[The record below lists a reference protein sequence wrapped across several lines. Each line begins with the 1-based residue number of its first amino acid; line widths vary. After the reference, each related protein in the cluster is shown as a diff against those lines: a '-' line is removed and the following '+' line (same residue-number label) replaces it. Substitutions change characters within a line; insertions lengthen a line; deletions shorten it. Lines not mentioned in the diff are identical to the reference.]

1 MAWTNLGVEGGG
13 TVQDE
18 VENHEKKNE
27 ARFYF
32 LCVLYD
38 QNGRNLISFF
48 WFTKMRGNN
57 GGSCQFDTN
66 DLFYLLGEQR
76 WYAACIT
83 RGPCRACKTFPFPLA
98 SHLVA

>member
-48 WFTKMRGNN
+48 FVYEDEGKQWGVM
-57 GGSCQFDTN
+57 S
-66 DLFYLLGEQR
+66 
-76 WYAACIT
+76 
-83 RGPCRACKTFPFPLA
+83 
-98 SHLVA
+98 V